1 MLFRSRLAYSLE
13 VKSEH
18 PLAKAVIA
26 KAEEEGLCPDELS
39 DFSISPGNG
48 LQGSLENDVLRGGN
62 LKFIKKSVGDE
73 LPEQIS
79 GVVDELAMNGKT
91 CLYFAQNNT
100 MAGVIAVADTIKE
113 DSPQAIA
120 ELRNMGIKVIMITGD
135 NEKTAR
141 AIGRQAGVD
150 DVVAGVLPSGKAHE
164 IKRLQ
169 KYGKVAMVG
178 DGINDAPALTG
189 ANIGIAI
196 GAGTDVAIDAADV
209 VLMNSKLSDVTAA
222 LRLSRQTVKNI
233 HENLFW
239 AFIYNVILIPVAAG
253 AYVHLT
259 GWSMNPMLGA
269 AAMSLSSFC
278 VVMNALRLNLFDVHR
293 AGKDRR
299 IVKNA
304 LGNIDLT
311 RQNED
316 LPRENGCRK
325 KNDASGNPEIASA
338 DVWGGENGKENG
350 KENGEESDKMKK
362 KLSIEGMMCGHCEA
376 TVKKALE
383 GLDGVSL
390 ADVSHEK
397 DQAVV
402 SLEKEVSDQVLKETV
417 EAKDYKVTAT

>member
-1 MLFRSRLAYSLE
+1 
-13 VKSEH
+13 
-18 PLAKAVIA
+18 
-26 KAEEEGLCPDELS
+26 
-39 DFSISPGNG
+39 
-48 LQGSLENDVLRGGN
+48 
-62 LKFIKKSVGDE
+62 
-73 LPEQIS
+73 
-79 GVVDELAMNGKT
+79 
-91 CLYFAQNNT
+91 
-100 MAGVIAVADTIKE
+100 
-113 DSPQAIA
+113 
-120 ELRNMGIKVIMITGD
+120 
-135 NEKTAR
+135 
-141 AIGRQAGVD
+141 
-150 DVVAGVLPSGKAHE
+150 
-164 IKRLQ
+164 
-169 KYGKVAMVG
+169 
-178 DGINDAPALTG
+178 
-189 ANIGIAI
+189 
-196 GAGTDVAIDAADV
+196 
-209 VLMNSKLSDVTAA
+209 
-222 LRLSRQTVKNI
+222 
-233 HENLFW
+233 
-239 AFIYNVILIPVAAG
+239 
-253 AYVHLT
+253 
-259 GWSMNPMLGA
+259 MLGA

-417 EAKDYKVTAT
+417 EAKDYKVTAVTKL